1 MASSNESHVWDTFV
15 RKPGDLELN
24 TEVPLVLR
32 DLKPGRTK
40 YGIRHVVGIVREG
53 DGPGDRLLVRT
64 VVGVPLPD
72 RYVVEIRRELPQEV
86 PGTPYRDFY
95 QALAR
100 TAE

>member
-1 MASSNESHVWDTFV
+1 MASSSEPQVWDTFV
-15 RKPGDLELN
+15 RKPGALAPG

-40 YGIRHVVGIVREG
+40 YGIRHVVGVVHEG
-53 DGPGDRLLVRT
+53 KGAGDRLVVRT
-64 VVGVPLPD
+64 VVGVVVPTT
-72 RYVVEIRRELPQEV
+72 YTVEIKREMPQEI

-100 TAE
+100 AAE